1 MTAPLLSMAD
11 MRARYATNGKPA
23 SRVYIYA
30 CEKAGDIP
38 PSAMIGGKRFWRLA
52 DVITLEEKRFAEA
65 AREVA

>member
-1 MTAPLLSMAD
+1 MTTPLLSVAD
-11 MRARYATNGKPA
+11 MRARYGTNGKPA
-23 SRVYIYA
+23 SRPYIRA

-52 DVITLEEKRFAEA
+52 DVVALEEQRFAA